1 LEGDVSNLDAQKKFA
16 GLLVDLVAA
25 RAGTGR
31 AVHAE
36 TAISMAA
43 RLSGSLLLRSFD
55 LDINKFEPG
64 SVLLSDK
71 ANEEGPQ
78 LINIVGSMLDNF
90 GVALDRSKLGGSN
103 ALRGEEPKLS
113 IIQSLALLQKDAMR
127 IAEENRLSL
136 KEAAQSAAMAT
147 AFVVKECAGSI
158 GAEVGFNVAIYGII
172 EGSKTVPPRVQ
183 PPKKP
188 AWKFW

>member
-1 LEGDVSNLDAQKKFA
+1 MSNLDAQNKVA
-16 GLLVDLVAA
+16 GLFVDLVAA

-36 TAISMAA
+36 TAIAAAA
-43 RLSGSLLLRSFD
+43 RLSGSLLLRSFN

-64 SVLLSDK
+64 SVLLSEK

-78 LINIVGSMLDNF
+78 LINILGSMLQNF
-90 GVALDRSKLGGSN
+90 GVVLDKSKIGGSN

-113 IIQSLALLQKDAMR
+113 VVQSLVLLQEDAVR

-136 KEAAQSAAMAT
+136 KEAAQSAAMGT
-147 AFVVKECAGSI
+147 AFIVKECAGKI
-158 GAEVGFNVAIYGII
+158 GAEVSFNVALYGVI
-172 EGSKTVPPRVQ
+172 EGSKTVPPRLQ
-183 PPKKP
+183 LPKKP
-188 AWKFW
+188 SWKFW